1 MGFLRSHVMQQK
13 GVTDPQTAFPIS
25 GVLEQ
30 VEAHI
35 CFHPEPLTMAAPS
48 SDRSL
53 LNPLLR
59 IHLLH

>member
-1 MGFLRSHVMQQK
+1 MQQK

-53 LNPLLR
+53 LNPLPR